1 MNRNTQSHFANVPTI
16 DIRRSRF
23 ERTSNHKTTFS
34 AGSLIPIYIDEV
46 LAGDTHSL
54 DMASVVRMTTPIKPL
69 MDNIYMDTY
78 FFFVP
83 MRLLWD
89 KFKEFMGQNDSTPW
103 DDTTELVIPTLAPPN
118 GGWNVGTVADYFGI
132 PTGVDFLS
140 DRDSWPSAL
149 PFRAYAMIWNE
160 WFRDQNLQYPGEV
173 PIDGNSRTGSNNGF
187 DGSSSDPSLASL
199 GGLPLPV
206 SKYHDYF
213 TSCLPAP
220 QKGEPVQIP
229 LTGSAPVSLHL
240 GENMQGKSFFLGARP
255 LGNGLVLSSGFSY
268 VGSDSSKASPFAMDV
283 GSGGA
288 VIASNG
294 TGTGSIDSGYGSDAA
309 LSVGTR
315 DDATDG
321 SPAVPIYPS
330 FNGIDVRTA
339 DLRANLQDVSYVT
352 INELRTAFA
361 LQRLLERDAR
371 SGTRYREVLRAHFG
385 VTVPDSRAMI
395 PEYLGGKR
403 IPININQVLQTSATG
418 ETGTP
423 QGNTAAYSHTS
434 DSDSLFTYSATEPG
448 YIIGVCAIRYD
459 HSYQQGIERFWTR
472 KRRFDFYYPALANIG
487 ETPVYRREI
496 YATSNAASNATVFGY
511 QEAWADYRYKPDR
524 ISGEFRS
531 TYDKSL
537 DVWHLGDEYSS
548 APTLSA
554 GWIRETPNNID
565 RTLTVPSTSAS
576 QFLCDFAFKDIAV
589 RPMPIYSVPGLIDHN

>member
-23 ERTSNHKTTFS
+23 ERTSTHKTTFN
-34 AGSLIPIYIDEV
+34 AGQLVPFYIDEV
-46 LAGDTHSL
+46 LAGDTHSV
-54 DMASVVRMTTPIKPL
+54 DMSMVVRMTTPIKPI
-69 MDNIYMDTY
+69 MDNIYMDSY

-103 DDTTELVIPTLAPPN
+103 DDTTELEIPYLKPPV

-132 PTGVDFLS
+132 PTGVDFS
-140 DRDSWPSAL
+140 DDTESCPSAL

-173 PIDGNSRTGSNNGF
+173 PTDGTIRTGVNDGF
-187 DGSSSDPSLASL
+187 DGSQSNPSYASL
-199 GGLPLPV
+199 GGEPLPV

-220 QKGEPVQIP
+220 QKGEPVSIGLTGTIP
-229 LTGSAPVSLHL
+229 VDLSDGFYANAVRINDFAFSAPDGGSDVPSSTPIVAGIKTSGGTAFPLAVSKNGVYNITDLYSTSSPSEPTKAFWAGDLEGLTGSVDLTNASL
-240 GENMQGKSFFLGARP
+240 
-255 LGNGLVLSSGFSY
+255 
-268 VGSDSSKASPFAMDV
+268 
-283 GSGGA
+283 
-288 VIASNG
+288 
-294 TGTGSIDSGYGSDAA
+294 
-309 LSVGTR
+309 
-315 DDATDG
+315 
-321 SPAVPIYPS
+321 
-330 FNGIDVRTA
+330 
-339 DLRANLQDVSYVT
+339 VT

-361 LQRLLERDAR
+361 IQRLLERDAR

-403 IPININQVLQTSATG
+403 IPINIQQVLQTS
-418 ETGTP
+418 ETTSSGTP

-472 KRRFDFYYPALANIG
+472 RRRFDFYYPALANIG

-496 YATSNAASNATVFGY
+496 YATSSATDNATVFGY

-537 DVWHLGDEYSS
+537 DVWHLGDEYDE

-554 GWIRETPNNID
+554 GWIAETPSNID
-565 RTLTVPSTSAS
+565 RTLTVPSTTAS

>member
-103 DDTTELVIPTLAPPN
+103 DDTTELEIPYIKPPA

-132 PTGVDFLS
+132 PTGVSLDG
-140 DRDSWPSAL
+140 DSSPSAL
-149 PFRAYAMIWNE
+149 PFRAYALIWNE
-160 WFRDQNLQYPGEV
+160 WFRDQNLQYPGEIPTDSSNPV
-173 PIDGNSRTGSNNGF
+173 GSNSGF
-187 DGSSSDPSLASL
+187 DGSSSNPSLASL

-220 QKGEPVQIP
+220 QKGEPVTIGLASSTDITINKPSLSLQS
-229 LTGSAPVSLHL
+229 GS
-240 GENMQGKSFFLGARP
+240 GSFSF
-255 LGNGLVLSSGFSY
+255 
-268 VGSDSSKASPFAMDV
+268 SPFQLYDDIGAPTPTGDV
-283 GSGGA
+283 TSSSLGTISIAGTKVDKLGGDNTYINMPGTTSSSFISG
-288 VIASNG
+288 
-294 TGTGSIDSGYGSDAA
+294 
-309 LSVGTR
+309 
-315 DDATDG
+315 
-321 SPAVPIYPS
+321 
-330 FNGIDVRTA
+330 TA
-339 DLRANLQDVSYVT
+339 DLSSISAVT

-361 LQRLLERDAR
+361 IQRLLERDAR

-472 KRRFDFYYPALANIG
+472 RRRFDFYYPALANIG

-496 YATSNAASNATVFGY
+496 YATEDAASNATVFGY

-537 DVWHLGDEYSS
+537 DVWHLGDEYSE

>member
-23 ERTSNHKTTFS
+23 ERISNHKTTFS
-34 AGSLIPIYIDEV
+34 AGKLIPIYIDEV
-46 LAGDTHSL
+46 LAGDTHSF

-83 MRLLWD
+83 MRLLWSD
-89 KFKEFMGQNDSTPW
+89 FKQFLGQNDSTPW
-103 DDTTELVIPTLAPPN
+103 DDTTELEIPYLRPPV

-132 PTGVDFLS
+132 PTGVDFGNDILS
-140 DRDSWPSAL
+140 CPSAL

-173 PIDGNSRTGSNNGF
+173 PVDGVNRVGVNEGF
-187 DGSSSDPSLASL
+187 DGSQSNPSYASL

-213 TSCLPAP
+213 TSCLPSP

-229 LTGSAPVSLHL
+229 LSGSAPVMVDPDPDMITS
-240 GENMQGKSFFLGARP
+240 GKTFFLGSVNNNLSFTNGFSYDGGNSTDVYPFVLSTSSTGRVVAGEGAQGSP
-255 LGNGLVLSSGFSY
+255 INSGLGNG
-268 VGSDSSKASPFAMDV
+268 
-283 GSGGA
+283 
-288 VIASNG
+288 
-294 TGTGSIDSGYGSDAA
+294 A
-309 LSVGTR
+309 LLQVGT
-315 DDATDG
+315 ATSVT
-321 SPAVPIYPS
+321 SPTEPLYPS
-330 FNGIDVRTA
+330 FSGTDVRVA
-339 DLRANLQDVSYVT
+339 RLRAELQNVSYVT

-385 VTVPDSRAMI
+385 VTVPDSRSMI

-418 ETGTP
+418 STGTP

-434 DSDSLFTYSATEPG
+434 DSDSLFTYSSTEPG
-448 YIIGVCAIRYD
+448 YIIGLCAIRYD
-459 HSYQQGIERFWTR
+459 HSYQQGIERMWTR
-472 KRRFDFYYPALANIG
+472 RRRFDFYYPALANIG

-496 YATSNAASNATVFGY
+496 YATNRASSNSTVFGY
-511 QEAWADYRYKPDR
+511 QEPWADYRYKPDR

-537 DVWHLGDEYSS
+537 DVWHLGDEYSE

-554 GWIRETPNNID
+554 GWIAETPTNID

-576 QFLCDFAFKDIAV
+576 QFLCDFAFKDVAV

>member
-23 ERTSNHKTTFS
+23 ERMSNHKTTFS

-78 FFFVP
+78 FFFVS
-83 MRLLWD
+83 MRLLWSD
-89 KFKEFMGQNDSTPW
+89 FKQFLGQNDSTPW
-103 DDTTELVIPTLAPPN
+103 DDTTELEIPFLKPPVD
-118 GGWNVGTVADYFGI
+118 GWNVGTVADYFGI
-132 PTGVDFLS
+132 PTGVNLDG
-140 DRDSWPSAL
+140 DSSPSAL

-173 PIDGNSRTGSNNGF
+173 PTDGINRTGVNEGF
-187 DGSSSDPSLASL
+187 DGSQANPSYAAL

-220 QKGEPVQIP
+220 QKGEPVSIGVLESIEVDLPSTISSSSISIKNPGFTSSDAVFAQGDPVVGGVGVAPGGFRHLGFMSSGTGPYNINSIWGNANGGSYGAN
-229 LTGSAPVSLHL
+229 LTGV
-240 GENMQGKSFFLGARP
+240 Q
-255 LGNGLVLSSGFSY
+255 
-268 VGSDSSKASPFAMDV
+268 
-283 GSGGA
+283 
-288 VIASNG
+288 
-294 TGTGSIDSGYGSDAA
+294 GSIS
-309 LSVGTR
+309 
-315 DDATDG
+315 
-321 SPAVPIYPS
+321 
-330 FNGIDVRTA
+330 ID
-339 DLRANLQDVSYVT
+339 LANASAIT

-361 LQRLLERDAR
+361 IQRLLERDAR

-418 ETGTP
+418 ESGTP
-423 QGNTAAYSHTS
+423 QGNTAAFSHTS
-434 DSDSLFTYSATEPG
+434 DSDSIFTYSATEPG
-448 YIIGVCAIRYD
+448 YIIGLCAVRYD
-459 HSYQQGIERFWTR
+459 HSYQQGIERMWTR
-472 KRRFDFYYPALANIG
+472 RRRFDFYYPVLANIG

-496 YATSNAASNATVFGY
+496 YATGNADSNKTVFGY

-554 GWIRETPNNID
+554 GWIAETPVNID

>member
-23 ERTSNHKTTFS
+23 ERISNHKTTFN

-83 MRLLWD
+83 MRLLWSD
-89 KFKEFMGQNDSTPW
+89 FKQFLGQNDSTPW
-103 DDTTELVIPTLAPPN
+103 DDTTELEIPFLKSPV
-118 GGWNVGTVADYFGI
+118 GGWKVGTVADYFGI
-132 PTGVDFLS
+132 PTGVDFGNDILS
-140 DRDSWPSAL
+140 CPSAL

-173 PIDGNSRTGSNNGF
+173 PVDGVTRVGVNDGF
-187 DGSSSDPSLASL
+187 DGSQSNPSYASL

-213 TSCLPAP
+213 TSCLPSP
-220 QKGEPVQIP
+220 QKGEPVEIP
-229 LTGSAPVSLHL
+229 LSGSAPVLLDPDSD
-240 GENMQGKSFFLGARP
+240 MSGKTFFLGTVNNNLA
-255 LGNGLVLSSGFSY
+255 LSNGFSY
-268 VGSDSSKASPFAMDV
+268 DGANSPDVNPFNLRFGTDGRIDVSDVPTNNSIF
-283 GSGGA
+283 SGAGDGA
-288 VIASNG
+288 
-294 TGTGSIDSGYGSDAA
+294 Y
-309 LSVGTR
+309 LQVGTSKR
-315 DDATDG
+315 DAN
-321 SPAVPIYPS
+321 PEPLYPS
-330 FNGIDVRTA
+330 FSGTDVRVPR
-339 DLRANLQDVSYVT
+339 LRAELQNVSYVT

-385 VTVPDSRAMI
+385 VTVPDSRSMI

-418 ETGTP
+418 STGTP

-434 DSDSLFTYSATEPG
+434 DSDSLFTYSSTEPG
-448 YIIGVCAIRYD
+448 YIIGLCAIRYD
-459 HSYQQGIERFWTR
+459 HSYQQGIERMWTR
-472 KRRFDFYYPALANIG
+472 RRRFDFYYPALANIG

-496 YATSNAASNATVFGY
+496 YATGSASGNSTVFGY
-511 QEAWADYRYKPDR
+511 QEPWADYRYKPDR

-537 DVWHLGDEYSS
+537 DVWHLGDEYSE

-554 GWIRETPNNID
+554 GWIAETPTNID

-576 QFLCDFAFKDIAV
+576 QFLCDFAFKDVAV

>member
-1 MNRNTQSHFANVPTI
+1 MNRNTQSHFANVPQI

-23 ERTSNHKTTFS
+23 ERVSTHKTTFN
-34 AGSLIPIYIDEV
+34 AGQLIPIYIDEV
-46 LAGDTHSL
+46 LAGDTHSV
-54 DMASVVRMTTPIKPL
+54 DMSMVVRMTTPIKPI

-83 MRLLWD
+83 MRLLWSD
-89 KFKEFMGQNDSTPW
+89 FKEFLGQNDSTPW
-103 DDTTELVIPTLAPPN
+103 DDTTELEIPYLKSPD

-132 PTGVDFLS
+132 PTGVDFNALNES
-140 DRDSWPSAL
+140 SCPSAL

-173 PIDGNSRTGSNNGF
+173 PTDGSPRNGSNDGF
-187 DGSSSDPSLASL
+187 DGGSSNPSLASL

-206 SKYHDYF
+206 AKYHDYF

-229 LTGSAPVSLHL
+229 LTGSAPVVLDSD
-240 GENMQGKSFFLGARP
+240 SVAS
-255 LGNGLVLSSGFSY
+255 GNGYFLAIYNKGL
-268 VGSDSSKASPFAMDV
+268 
-283 GSGGA
+283 
-288 VIASNG
+288 IASNG
-294 TGTGSIDSGYGSDAA
+294 FSLLGKDNSTTRPIQIDIGTDGYINDSSNGGAAELSSGSGSGAEVRVGTTYSGTSPGTHLYPFFSGSDAH
-309 LSVGTR
+309 V
-315 DDATDG
+315 
-321 SPAVPIYPS
+321 PA
-330 FNGIDVRTA
+330 
-339 DLRANLQDVSYVT
+339 LRANLENVSYVT

-361 LQRLLERDAR
+361 IQRLLERDAR

-403 IPININQVLQTSATG
+403 MPINIQQVLQTS
-418 ETGTP
+418 ETTSSGTP

-434 DSDSLFTYSATEPG
+434 DRDSVFTYSATEPG
-448 YIIGVCAIRYD
+448 YIIGVTAIRYD

-472 KRRFDFYYPALANIG
+472 RRRFDFYYPALANIG

-496 YATSNAASNATVFGY
+496 YATSSEKDNATVFGY

-537 DVWHLGDEYSS
+537 DVWHLGDEYDA

-554 GWIRETPNNID
+554 GWIAETPSNID
-565 RTLTVPSTSAS
+565 RTLTVSSTTAS

>member
-1 MNRNTQSHFANVPTI
+1 MNRNTQSHFANVPAI

-23 ERTSNHKTTFS
+23 ERTSTHKTTFN
-34 AGSLIPIYIDEV
+34 AGQLIPFYIDEV
-46 LAGDTHSL
+46 LAGDTHSV
-54 DMASVVRMTTPIKPL
+54 DMSMVVRMTTPIKPI

-83 MRLLWD
+83 FRLLWNS
-89 KFKEFMGQNDSTPW
+89 FKEFLGQNDSTPW
-103 DDTTELVIPTLAPPN
+103 DDTTELEIPYLKTPS
-118 GGWNVGTVADYFGI
+118 GGWDVGTVADYFGI
-132 PTGVDFLS
+132 PTGVDLDS
-140 DRDSWPSAL
+140 DSCPSAL
-149 PFRAYAMIWNE
+149 PFRAYALIWNE
-160 WFRDQNLQYPGEV
+160 WFRDQNLQYPAEV
-173 PIDGNSRTGSNNGF
+173 PTDSVIRTGSNLGF
-187 DGSSSDPSLASL
+187 DGAYSSPGTAAL

-220 QKGEPVQIP
+220 QKGEPVTINLATSTDITIDQP
-229 LTGSAPVSLHL
+229 SLSLQSGS
-240 GENMQGKSFFLGARP
+240 GSFSF
-255 LGNGLVLSSGFSY
+255 
-268 VGSDSSKASPFAMDV
+268 SPFQLYDDIGAPTPTGDV
-283 GSGGA
+283 TSSSFGTISIGGTKVDKLGGDNTYINMPGTTSSSFISG
-288 VIASNG
+288 
-294 TGTGSIDSGYGSDAA
+294 
-309 LSVGTR
+309 
-315 DDATDG
+315 
-321 SPAVPIYPS
+321 
-330 FNGIDVRTA
+330 TA
-339 DLRANLQDVSYVT
+339 DLSNASAIT

-361 LQRLLERDAR
+361 IQRLLERDAR

-403 IPININQVLQTSATG
+403 IPININQVLQTS
-418 ETGTP
+418 ETTSSGTP

-448 YIIGVCAIRYD
+448 YIIGVAAIRYD

-472 KRRFDFYYPALANIG
+472 RRRFDFYYPALANIG

-496 YATSNAASNATVFGY
+496 YATSSATDNATVFGY

-537 DVWHLGDEYSS
+537 DVWHLGDEYDS

-554 GWIRETPNNID
+554 GWIAETPNNID
-565 RTLTVPSTSAS
+565 RILTVPSTSAS

>member
-23 ERTSNHKTTFS
+23 ERTSTHKTTFN
-34 AGSLIPIYIDEV
+34 AGQLVPFYIDEV
-46 LAGDTHSL
+46 LAGDTHSV
-54 DMASVVRMTTPIKPL
+54 DMSMVVRMTTPIKPL

-89 KFKEFMGQNDSTPW
+89 KFKEFLGQNDSTPW
-103 DDTTELVIPTLAPPN
+103 DDTTELNIPYIYTPA

-132 PTGVDFLS
+132 PTDVQLDS
-140 DRDSWPSAL
+140 DSCPSAL
-149 PFRAYAMIWNE
+149 PFRAYALIWNE
-160 WFRDQNLQYPGEV
+160 WFRDQNLQYPAEV
-173 PIDGNSRTGSNNGF
+173 PLDSIIRQGSNAGF
-187 DGSSSDPSLASL
+187 DGATSNPGLAAL

-220 QKGEPVQIP
+220 QKGEPVQIG
-229 LTGSAPVSLHL
+229 LTGSAPVVLNNKPDTQ
-240 GENMQGKSFFLGARP
+240 EKNFFLSTSS
-255 LGNGLVLSSGFSY
+255 LGSGLMLATGFSY
-268 VGSDSSKASPFAMDV
+268 EGIDSSKVYPLALDI
-283 GSGGA
+283 GTGGA
-288 VIASNG
+288 VIAKDG
-294 TGTGSIDSGYGSDAA
+294 TAPGSINSGYGPNAH

-315 DDATDG
+315 RDSTDG

-330 FNGIDVRTA
+330 FSSYDSQMA

-361 LQRLLERDAR
+361 IQRLLERDAR

-403 IPININQVLQTSATG
+403 MPINIQQVLQTS
-418 ETGTP
+418 ETTSSGTP
-423 QGNTAAYSHTS
+423 QGNTAAFSHTS
-434 DSDSLFTYSATEPG
+434 DSDSIFTYSATEPG

-472 KRRFDFYYPALANIG
+472 RRRFDFYYPALANIG

-496 YATSNAASNATVFGY
+496 YATSSATGNATVFGY

-537 DVWHLGDEYSS
+537 DVWHLGDEYDS

-554 GWIRETPNNID
+554 GWIAETPNNID

>member
-46 LAGDTHSL
+46 LAGDTHSV
-54 DMASVVRMTTPIKPL
+54 DMALVVRMTTPIKPL

-83 MRLLWD
+83 MRLLWSD
-89 KFKEFMGQNDSTPW
+89 FKQFLGQNDSTPW
-103 DDTTELVIPTLAPPN
+103 DDITELEIPYLKPPV

-132 PTGVDFLS
+132 PTGVDFGS
-140 DRDSWPSAL
+140 DTDSCPSAL

-173 PIDGNSRTGSNNGF
+173 PIDGTIRTGVNDGF
-187 DGSSSDPSLASL
+187 DGSQSNPSYAAL

-220 QKGEPVQIP
+220 QKGEPVSVGLAGMVTPQFYDRNGNLFVDNTSGSFSGNP
-229 LTGSAPVSLHL
+229 DVTGFGYMYPVGYFSQENTGFLPFVSVLGMGGSSSPIGVSAP
-240 GENMQGKSFFLGARP
+240 F
-255 LGNGLVLSSGFSY
+255 SG
-268 VGSDSSKASPFAMDV
+268 
-283 GSGGA
+283 
-288 VIASNG
+288 
-294 TGTGSIDSGYGSDAA
+294 
-309 LSVGTR
+309 
-315 DDATDG
+315 
-321 SPAVPIYPS
+321 IYPS
-330 FNGIDVRTA
+330 DKSATVPDVAGNGIPDALIQVKDSQGPGAILRV
-339 DLRANLQDVSYVT
+339 DLSNASAIT

-403 IPININQVLQTSATG
+403 VPININQVLQTSAT
-418 ETGTP
+418 ESSGTP

-448 YIIGVCAIRYD
+448 YIIGLCAIRYD
-459 HSYQQGIERFWTR
+459 HSYQQGIERMWTR
-472 KRRFDFYYPALANIG
+472 RRRFDFYYPALANIG

-496 YATSNAASNATVFGY
+496 YLSVQASDNKTVFGY

-554 GWIRETPNNID
+554 GWIAETPNNID
-565 RTLTVPSTSAS
+565 RTLTVPSTTAS

>member
-23 ERTSNHKTTFS
+23 ERSSNHKTTFN
-34 AGSLIPIYIDEV
+34 AGSLIPIYIDEI
-46 LAGDTHSL
+46 LAGDTHSV
-54 DMASVVRMTTPIKPL
+54 DMAMVVRMTTPIKPI

-83 MRLLWD
+83 MRLLWSD
-89 KFKEFMGQNDSTPW
+89 FKQFLGQNDSTPW
-103 DDTTELVIPTLAPPN
+103 DDETELEVPYLKPPT
-118 GGWNVGTVADYFGI
+118 GGWKVGTVADYFGI
-132 PTGVDFLS
+132 PTDVDFGS
-140 DRDSWPSAL
+140 DTASCPSAL

-173 PIDGNSRTGSNNGF
+173 PTDGTIRTGVNDGF
-187 DGSSSDPSLASL
+187 NGSSSNPSYASL
-199 GGLPLPV
+199 GGAPLPV

-220 QKGEPVQIP
+220 QKGEPVSI
-229 LTGSAPVSLHL
+229 
-240 GENMQGKSFFLGARP
+240 
-255 LGNGLVLSSGFSY
+255 GL
-268 VGSDSSKASPFAMDV
+268 A
-283 GSGGA
+283 GGA
-288 VIASNG
+288 DF
-294 TGTGSIDSGYGSDAA
+294 SIDSIDQLRYQIWERQDGGLTHKINSPVYFGYDDVADVATKASVVAQSVNEGSAF
-309 LSVGTR
+309 LTHSFVYNPINSTG
-315 DDATDG
+315 
-321 SPAVPIYPS
+321 VPIS
-330 FNGIDVRTA
+330 QTRSGFNGVIVDSNGSLPTSTLDIRGHA
-339 DLRANLQDVSYVT
+339 LLSNAASVT

-371 SGTRYREVLRAHFG
+371 SGTRYREVIRAHFG
-385 VTVPDSRAMI
+385 VTVPDSRSMI

-403 IPININQVLQTSATG
+403 IPVNINQVLQTS
-418 ETGTP
+418 ETTSSGTP

-434 DSDSLFTYSATEPG
+434 DSDSMFTYSSTEPG
-448 YIIGVCAIRYD
+448 YIIGLACVRYD

-472 KRRFDFYYPALANIG
+472 RRRFDFYYPALANIG
-487 ETPVYRREI
+487 ETAVYKREI
-496 YATSNAASNATVFGY
+496 FLSEDETQNSTPFGY

-537 DVWHLGDEYSS
+537 DVWHLGDEYAS

-554 GWIRETPNNID
+554 EWIAETATNID

>member
-23 ERTSNHKTTFS
+23 ERISNHKTTFN

-83 MRLLWD
+83 MRLLWSD
-89 KFKEFMGQNDSTPW
+89 FKQFLGQNDSSLW
-103 DDTTELVIPTLAPPN
+103 DDMTELEIPYLRPPVD
-118 GGWNVGTVADYFGI
+118 GWNVGTVADYFGI
-132 PTGVDFLS
+132 PTGVNFGNDALS
-140 DRDSWPSAL
+140 YPSAL

-160 WFRDQNLQYPGEV
+160 WFRDQNLQYPAEV
-173 PIDGNSRTGSNNGF
+173 PLDGEIRVGSNDGF
-187 DGSSSDPSLASL
+187 DGATSNPGLAAL

-213 TSCLPAP
+213 TSCLPSP
-220 QKGEPVQIP
+220 QKGEPVEIP
-229 LTGSAPVSLHL
+229 FSGSGPVTLDPDSD
-240 GENMQGKSFFLGARP
+240 MAGKSFFLTTI
-255 LGNGLVLSSGFSY
+255 NQGLALTNGFSY
-268 VGSDSSKASPFAMDV
+268 NGGTSPDV
-283 GSGGA
+283 NVFNLRFG
-288 VIASNG
+288 
-294 TGTGSIDSGYGSDAA
+294 
-309 LSVGTR
+309 
-315 DDATDG
+315 TDG
-321 SPAVPIYPS
+321 SINVGDNPADSNIFSGGGSGAFLQVGTSKRTENPEPLYPNFS
-330 FNGIDVRTA
+330 GTDVRIPRLIA
-339 DLRANLQDVSYVT
+339 EFQNVSLT

-385 VTVPDSRAMI
+385 VTVPDSRSMI

-418 ETGTP
+418 STGTP

-448 YIIGVCAIRYD
+448 YIIGLCAIRYD
-459 HSYQQGIERFWTR
+459 HSYQQGIERMWTR
-472 KRRFDFYYPALANIG
+472 RRRFDFYYPALANIG

-496 YATSNAASNATVFGY
+496 YATNSPSSNSTVFGY
-511 QEAWADYRYKPDR
+511 QEPWADYRYKPDR

-537 DVWHLGDEYSS
+537 DVWHLGDEYSE

-554 GWIRETPNNID
+554 GWIAETPTNID

-576 QFLCDFAFKDIAV
+576 QFLCDFAFKDVAV

>member
-103 DDTTELVIPTLAPPN
+103 DDTTELEIPYITPPT
-118 GGWNVGTVADYFGI
+118 GGWDVGTVADYFGI
-132 PTGVDFLS
+132 PTGIQLDN
-140 DRDSWPSAL
+140 DSCPSAL

-173 PIDGNSRTGSNNGF
+173 PTNSQRVVGSNEGF
-187 DGSSSDPSLASL
+187 DGSQSNPSLASL

-220 QKGEPVQIP
+220 QKGEPVSIGVLESTTVDLPATIKASSISIKNPGFSSSDGVFGQGDDVVGGVGAAPTGFRPIGFMSNNTGP
-229 LTGSAPVSLHL
+229 YNIDSIWGNANGGSFGAQLTGV
-240 GENMQGKSFFLGARP
+240 Q
-255 LGNGLVLSSGFSY
+255 
-268 VGSDSSKASPFAMDV
+268 
-283 GSGGA
+283 
-288 VIASNG
+288 
-294 TGTGSIDSGYGSDAA
+294 GSI
-309 LSVGTR
+309 SV
-315 DDATDG
+315 
-321 SPAVPIYPS
+321 
-330 FNGIDVRTA
+330 
-339 DLRANLQDVSYVT
+339 DLAGASAIT

-361 LQRLLERDAR
+361 VQRLLERDAR

-448 YIIGVCAIRYD
+448 YIIGVCAVRYD

-472 KRRFDFYYPALANIG
+472 RRRFDFYYPALANIG

-496 YATSNAASNATVFGY
+496 YATGSKSDNATVFGY

-537 DVWHLGDEYSS
+537 DVWHLGDEYDS

-576 QFLCDFAFKDIAV
+576 QFLCDFVFKDIAV

>member
-23 ERTSNHKTTFS
+23 ERTSNHKTTFN

-46 LAGDTHSL
+46 LAGDTHSF

-89 KFKEFMGQNDSTPW
+89 GFKQFLGQNDSTPW
-103 DDTTELVIPTLAPPN
+103 DDTTELEIPYLQAPTS
-118 GGWNVGTVADYFGI
+118 GWNVGTVADYFGI
-132 PTGVDFLS
+132 PTGVNL
-140 DRDSWPSAL
+140 DSNSCPSAL

-173 PIDGNSRTGSNNGF
+173 PTDGTIRAGVNEGF
-187 DGSSSDPSLASL
+187 DGSQSNPSYASL

-220 QKGEPVQIP
+220 QKGEPVSISITAPGPIEINDITSFRISGNASADYSFQVPSLFNDMTQNIGDGSLSFGDNDSYP
-229 LTGSAPVSLHL
+229 EKLMYTGSSGTNTSNVATLLKGSGFDINKGTSPSGLDNIKGTVDLTGVSL
-240 GENMQGKSFFLGARP
+240 
-255 LGNGLVLSSGFSY
+255 
-268 VGSDSSKASPFAMDV
+268 
-283 GSGGA
+283 
-288 VIASNG
+288 I
-294 TGTGSIDSGYGSDAA
+294 
-309 LSVGTR
+309 
-315 DDATDG
+315 
-321 SPAVPIYPS
+321 
-330 FNGIDVRTA
+330 
-339 DLRANLQDVSYVT
+339 T

-403 IPININQVLQTSATG
+403 VPININQVLQTSAT
-418 ETGTP
+418 ESSGTP

-448 YIIGVCAIRYD
+448 YIIGLCVIRYD
-459 HSYQQGIERFWTR
+459 HSYQQGIERMWTR
-472 KRRFDFYYPALANIG
+472 RRRFDFYYPALANIG

-496 YATSNAASNATVFGY
+496 YATESSQENATVFGY

-531 TYDKSL
+531 TYAQSL

-554 GWIRETPNNID
+554 GWIAETPNNID

-589 RPMPIYSVPGLIDHN
+589 RPMPIYSVPGLVDHN